1 MCRLTNFKHHK
12 LKEDIFIKLLFCF
25 VLKDNGVVNHSLKPT
40 PHARLA
46 IMAKCAIFLLVC
58 PLFILQWTKDIFL
71 GYFYLKDSSRCWG
84 GGIPRHLGLN

>member
-25 VLKDNGVVNHSLKPT
+25 VLKDNGAVSHSLKPT

-46 IMAKCAIFLLVC
+46 IMAKCAIFLLVFV
-58 PLFILQWTKDIFL
+58 PFLFYNGLKI
-71 GYFYLKDSSRCWG
+71 YF
-84 GGIPRHLGLN
+84 